1 MQILQCC
8 GAIYALRNLTRGPQV
23 LVIETCLGRLPMMTS
38 FFSSSSFLVFSLILL
53 GAMSFA
59 GAVTA

>member
-8 GAIYALRNLTRGPQV
+8 AALCALHNLARHPHS
-23 LVIETCLGRLPMMTS
+23 LVIETDLGRHPMVTS
-38 FFSSSSFLVFSLILL
+38 FFSSSSFITVSLILL
-53 GAMSFA
+53 AAMSFA